1 MRDWEDF
8 VPCALLCPALQ
19 YASIMVKP
27 ALTHDGDASADV
39 CCATWHTQRG
49 SYWRSACVYCCLN
62 PLPVVTQF
70 LPPAAVLHWYLRQET
85 LPDETCEHRTAQA
98 WCCGCSTLMQVSE
111 QVKAAPDET
120 QLEAPPPVAAT
131 MGGARHRAQC
141 DYCKL

>member
-1 MRDWEDF
+1 
-8 VPCALLCPALQ
+8 
-19 YASIMVKP
+19 MVNP

-62 PLPVVTQF
+62 PLPVATQF

-98 WCCGCSTLMQVSE
+98 WCCGCSTLMEVSE
-111 QVKAAPDET
+111 QVKAAPEEADDT
-120 QLEAPPPVAAT
+120 QATRGAAACCGDYGRGKT
-131 MGGARHRAQC
+131 SRAV
-141 DYCKL
+141 